1 MWEPL
6 QSVLARLEGSRFVW
20 KVKRALALH
29 TRSEAR
35 SDGLSLVRMC
45 NRLEIQ
51 WRARGLHPW
60 DRRLPPGDQ
69 ETAFEEQLLEDTEA
83 AITRLFRAL
92 PQVDVIDLSVLD
104 QTTDDVLMSGTVC
117 RSTLLQTRS
126 PQSVRMRLRQL
137 GINLSFSS
145 YSL

>member
-1 MWEPL
+1 
-6 QSVLARLEGSRFVW
+6 
-20 KVKRALALH
+20 
-29 TRSEAR
+29 
-35 SDGLSLVRMC
+35 
-45 NRLEIQ
+45 
-51 WRARGLHPW
+51 
-60 DRRLPPGDQ
+60 
-69 ETAFEEQLLEDTEA
+69 LLEDTEA

>member
-1 MWEPL
+1 
-6 QSVLARLEGSRFVW
+6 
-20 KVKRALALH
+20 
-29 TRSEAR
+29 
-35 SDGLSLVRMC
+35 MC

-51 WRARGLHPW
+51 WRGRGLHPW